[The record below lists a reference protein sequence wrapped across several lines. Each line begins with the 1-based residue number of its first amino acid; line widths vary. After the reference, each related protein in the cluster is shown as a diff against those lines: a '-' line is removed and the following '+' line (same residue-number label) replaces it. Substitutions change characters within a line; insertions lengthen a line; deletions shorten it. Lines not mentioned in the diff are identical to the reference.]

1 MMTNMKTVLCTDESR
16 VLPND
21 TDGLTKGW
29 VFNDDNYTVGIW
41 RQKSGLV
48 IIISGRMIGN
58 ELTSLFREPEELNCP
73 LTCIAHLW
81 RIQLSHS
88 LGNLLLAQ
96 TKKVILCDHVHA

>member
-1 MMTNMKTVLCTDESR
+1 MKTVLCTDESR

-41 RQKSGLV
+41 RKKSGLV

-73 LTCIAHLW
+73 LTCIA
-81 RIQLSHS
+81 LSTFFFNRFIS
-88 LGNLLLAQ
+88 CIEIKPKPPQSDQGFL
-96 TKKVILCDHVHA
+96 